1 MLNLGFCF
9 LQAIPIIILVRH
21 SIMIGEMA
29 MKYTL
34 GDIQLKKTGYL
45 LAGKSAGNLG
55 PLKPLQMLLIYRKCR
70 SSMRK

>member
-34 GDIQLKKTGYL
+34 GDIQLKRPGTYL
-45 LAGKSAGNLG
+45 RERVLEILVH
-55 PLKPLQMLLIYRKCR
+55 
-70 SSMRK
+70 